1 MSATEE
7 QVRKVLLLE
16 KAKGLSDRAVLGG
29 LDRYLKRLVE
39 NHSLGAESPLLR
51 SIAAL
56 PSRGYASLDQARRR
70 RWIESALS
78 GASGGS
84 SRPARPRPAGGR
96 TDVAVRRRPAQAA
109 PTRGNAPPVRRQAPS
124 EEHPPVERG
133 LEAPITVLRGV
144 RQGQA
149 TKFARLGVHTVR
161 DALYFFPRRHNDFA
175 HICKIAQLVVGQE
188 QTVIV
193 TVWSAE
199 ETRIGRRLRG
209 TEAWV
214 ADETG
219 MMRVVWF
226 NQPYLARQLRTN
238 APLVLSGRVN
248 LYKGQKTLESPEWE
262 LLESEDL
269 MHTGRLVPV
278 YPLTSGL
285 PGRTAR
291 RIVRDALDTYLE
303 ALPDPLPDGLRRR
316 RRLRRVREAVR
327 CMHYPDN
334 WRELDEARRRLA
346 FDELLVIQIGVLR
359 RRRLWQEG
367 GRAQPLTLPE
377 PVRNGF
383 LESLPFQLT
392 GAQRRATEIILAD
405 LAQERPMS
413 RLLQGDVGSGKT
425 VVAAAG
431 LVAAVAS
438 GCQAVLMA
446 PTEILAEQH
455 YRTLC
460 ALLGAGQE
468 TAWKGVLTPPYLDR
482 PIRIAL
488 LTGSMS
494 SKEKAA
500 IHRQIAEGALDVA
513 VGTHA
518 LIQQQVGFDRLG
530 LAVVDEQHRFGV
542 MQRAALRG
550 KGPSPHLLVMT
561 ATPIP
566 RTLALTLYGDLDISV
581 IDEMPPGRKPV
592 KTLWTMPHE
601 RDDSYRFV
609 REQVGQGRQTFV
621 ICPLIEESEVVTVR
635 AATQEYERLS
645 QEVFPSLRLGLL
657 HGRLPAAE
665 KDRVMRAFRDHDLD
679 ILVSTAVVE
688 VGIDVPN
695 ATVMMVEG
703 ADRFGLAQLHQ
714 FRGRVGRGAEQS
726 YCLLLSDDPSEEAQE
741 RLKLMERTQDG
752 FALAEADLR
761 LRGPGEFFGT
771 RQSGMPDLKVA
782 RLSDVKLIEEARE
795 EAGALLDAD
804 PELSDAEH
812 TLLASDVARLWS
824 RVVDEPH

>member
-1 MSATEE
+1 MSPVEE

-16 KAKGLSDRAVLGG
+16 KAKGLCDRAVLGG

-39 NHSLGAESPLLR
+39 NHSLGPESPLLR

-56 PSRGYASLDQARRR
+56 PSHGYASLDQARRR
-70 RWIESALS
+70 RWIESALRA
-78 GASGGS
+78 ASGGAEGQPQ
-84 SRPARPRPAGGR
+84 RGPAGSR
-96 TDVAVRRRPAQAA
+96 TRPPGPHPRA
-109 PTRGNAPPVRRQAPS
+109 PTAGGSRRATPGDSQAPS
-124 EEHPPVERG
+124 GEHAPGDRG

-149 TKFARLGVHTVR
+149 AKFARLGVHTVR

-175 HICKIAQLVVGQE
+175 HTRKIAELVVGQE

-193 TVWSAE
+193 NVWSAE
-199 ETRIGRRLRG
+199 DTRIGRRLRG

-262 LLESEDL
+262 LLESEEL
-269 MHTGRLVPV
+269 VHTGRLVPV

-285 PGRTAR
+285 PARTAR
-291 RIVRDALDTYLE
+291 RIVRDALDAHLD
-303 ALPDPLPDGLRRR
+303 ALPDPLPEQLRRR
-316 RRLRRVREAVR
+316 RHLGRLRQAVR
-327 CMHYPDN
+327 QMHYPDG
-334 WRELDEARRRLA
+334 WRELEEARRRLA
-346 FDELLVIQIGVLR
+346 FDELLVIQLGVLR
-359 RRRLWQEG
+359 RRREWQEG
-367 GRAQPLTLPE
+367 GRAQPLTPPE
-377 PVRNGF
+377 PVQRGF

-392 GAQRRATEIILAD
+392 RAQERAMDSIMAD
-405 LAQERPMS
+405 LGQERPMS

-425 VVAAAG
+425 VVAA
-431 LVAAVAS
+431 VALLGAVAS
-438 GCQAVLMA
+438 GCQGVLMA

-460 ALLGAGQE
+460 NLLGAGQDAGW
-468 TAWKGVLTPPYLDR
+468 TGVLTPPYLEK
-482 PIRIAL
+482 PLRIAL
-488 LTGSMS
+488 LTGSLS

-500 IHRQIAEGALDVA
+500 VQRQATEGALDVV

-518 LIQQQVGFDRLG
+518 LIQEQVGFDRLG
-530 LAVVDEQHRFGV
+530 LAIVDEQHRFGV

-550 KGPSPHLLVMT
+550 KGPGPHLLVMT

-601 RDDSYRFV
+601 RDDAYRFV
-609 REQVGQGRQTFV
+609 REQVGKGRQAFV
-621 ICPLIEESEVVTVR
+621 ICPLIEESEALAVR

-657 HGRLPAAE
+657 HGRLRAVE
-665 KDRVMRAFRDHDLD
+665 KDRVMRAFRDHELD

-714 FRGRVGRGAEQS
+714 FRGRVGRSAEQS

-741 RLKLMERTQDG
+741 RLKLMEQTQDG

-804 PELSDAEH
+804 PELSDAQH
-812 TLLASDVARLWS
+812 ALLASEAARLWS
-824 RVVDEPH
+824 RVVDEAH

>member
-1 MSATEE
+1 LSSIEE

-16 KAKGLSDRAVLGG
+16 KGKGLHDRAVLGG

-39 NHSLGAESPLLR
+39 NHSLGPQSPLLR

-56 PSRGYASLDQARRR
+56 PSHGYASLDAARRR

-78 GASGGS
+78 TASADAAA
-84 SRPARPRPAGGR
+84 PARPGLGKTAAGRSKRPAS
-96 TDVAVRRRPAQAA
+96 TPV
-109 PTRGNAPPVRRQAPS
+109 PPPKPRAPS
-124 EEHPPVERG
+124 KEPTASENP
-133 LEAPITVLRGV
+133 LETPITVLRGV
-144 RQGQA
+144 REA
-149 TKFARLGVHTVR
+149 IAAKFARLAVRTVR
-161 DALYFFPRRHNDFA
+161 DALYFFPRRHNDFGQVR
-175 HICKIAQLVVGQE
+175 KISELMVGQE
-188 QTVIV
+188 QTTIV
-193 TVWSAE
+193 NVWSAE
-199 ETRIGRRLRG
+199 DTRIGRRLRG

-214 ADETG
+214 ADDTG

-248 LYKGQKTLESPEWE
+248 LYKGQKTFESPEWE
-262 LLESEDL
+262 LLESEEL
-269 MHTGRLVPV
+269 VHTGRLVPV
-278 YPLTSGL
+278 YALTSGL
-285 PGRTAR
+285 PARTAR
-291 RIVRDALDTYLE
+291 RVVREALDTYLDV
-303 ALPDPLPDGLRRR
+303 LPDILPDELRQRR
-316 RRLRRVREAVR
+316 HLWPLQQAVR
-327 CMHYPDN
+327 KMHYPDGLE
-334 WRELDEARRRLA
+334 ELDEARRRLA
-346 FDELLVIQIGVLR
+346 FDELLVIQLGVLR

-367 GRAQPLTLPE
+367 GRARPLALPE
-377 PVRNGF
+377 PLLRGF

-392 GAQRRATEIILAD
+392 GAQRRAMASVLSD
-405 LAQERPMS
+405 LGQERPMS

-425 VVAAAG
+425 VVAAAA
-431 LVAAVAS
+431 LVAAIGS
-438 GCQAVLMA
+438 GYQGVLMA

-460 ALLGAGQE
+460 SLLDGGEAMARTGAFS
-468 TAWKGVLTPPYLDR
+468 PPYLEK
-482 PIRIAL
+482 PLRIAL
-488 LTGSMS
+488 LKGSLP

-500 IHRQIAEGALDVA
+500 VQRQVAEGAVDIA

-518 LIQQQVGFDRLG
+518 LIQEGVDFQRLG
-530 LAVVDEQHRFGV
+530 LAIVDEQHRFGV

-581 IDEMPPGRKPV
+581 IDEMPPGRKPI
-592 KTLWTMPHE
+592 KTLWTMPTE
-601 RDDSYRFV
+601 REDAYRFV

-621 ICPLIEESEVVTVR
+621 ICPLIEESEAVAVR

-645 QEVFPSLRLGLL
+645 QEVFPSLRVGLL
-657 HGRLPAAE
+657 HGRLRATE
-665 KDRVMRAFRDHDLD
+665 KDRVMRAFRDHELD

-714 FRGRVGRGAEQS
+714 FRGRVGRGADQS
-726 YCLLLSDDPSEEAQE
+726 YCLLLSDDPSEVAQE
-741 RLKLMERTQDG
+741 RLKLMEQTHDG

-782 RLSDVKLIEEARE
+782 RLSDVQLIEEARE
-795 EAGALLDAD
+795 VAAGLLDAD
-804 PELSDAEH
+804 PDLTAAEH
-812 TLLASDVARLWS
+812 ALLAAEAARLWS

>member
-1 MSATEE
+1 LSPVEE

-16 KAKGLSDRAVLGG
+16 KAKGLRDRAVLGG

-39 NHSLGAESPLLR
+39 NHSLRPESPLLR

-56 PSRGYASLDQARRR
+56 PSYGYASLDPARRR
-70 RWIESALS
+70 RWLESTLS
-78 GASGGS
+78 AVSGGAAA
-84 SRPARPRPAGGR
+84 PAGSRPAGGR
-96 TDVAVRRRPAQAA
+96 PGPPRRRPPATTTSGRGRALPGGKPAA
-109 PTRGNAPPVRRQAPS
+109 TGERPPG
-124 EEHPPVERG
+124 ERA

-144 RQGQA
+144 REGLA
-149 TKFARLGVHTVR
+149 AKFARLGVHTVR

-175 HICKIAQLVVGQE
+175 HIRKIAELVVGQE

-193 TVWSAE
+193 NVWSAE
-199 ETRIGRRLRG
+199 DTRIGRRLRG

-269 MHTGRLVPV
+269 VHTGRLVPV

-285 PGRTAR
+285 PARTAR
-291 RIVRDALDTYLE
+291 RTVRDALDTYLE
-303 ALPDPLPDGLRRR
+303 ALPDPLPEGLRRR
-316 RRLRRVREAVR
+316 RRLWRLQKAVR
-327 CMHYPDN
+327 QMHYPDG
-334 WRELDEARRRLA
+334 WQELDEARRRLA

-377 PVRNGF
+377 PVRRGF

-392 GAQRRATEIILAD
+392 GAQQRAMESILGD

-425 VVAAAG
+425 VVAAAA
-431 LVAAVAS
+431 LVAAVAN
-438 GCQAVLMA
+438 GRQGVLMA

-460 ALLGAGQE
+460 NLLGAGQE
-468 TAWKGVLTPPYLDR
+468 MGWAGLLSPPYLDR
-482 PIRIAL
+482 PLRIAL
-488 LTGSMS
+488 LTGSLS

-500 IHRQIAEGALDVA
+500 VQREVAEGVVDVA

-518 LIQQQVGFDRLG
+518 LIQEEVGFERLG
-530 LAVVDEQHRFGV
+530 LAIVDEQHRFGV

-601 RDDSYRFV
+601 RDDAYRFV
-609 REQVGQGRQTFV
+609 REQVGEGRQAFV
-621 ICPLIEESEVVTVR
+621 ICPLIEESEALAVR

-645 QEVFPSLRLGLL
+645 REVFPNLRLGLL

-726 YCLLLSDDPSEEAQE
+726 YCLLLSDDPGEEAQQ
-741 RLKLMERTQDG
+741 RLRLMEQTQDG
-752 FALAEADLR
+752 FVLAEADLR

-782 RLSDVKLIEEARE
+782 RLSDVQLIEEARE
-795 EAGALLDAD
+795 EASALLDAD
-804 PELSDAEH
+804 PDLSGAEH
-812 TLLASDVARLWS
+812 ALLAAEAARLWS
-824 RVVDEPH
+824 RVVDEAH

>member
-1 MSATEE
+1 LSPVEE
-7 QVRKVLLLE
+7 QVQKILLLE
-16 KAKGLSDRAVLGG
+16 KAKGLRDRAVLGG

-39 NHSLGAESPLLR
+39 NHSLGPQSALLR

-56 PSRGYASLDQARRR
+56 PSRGYASLDTARRR
-70 RWIESALS
+70 RWIETALGATS
-78 GASGGS
+78 GDGEGTSQQGPA
-84 SRPARPRPAGGR
+84 ARPTRPAG
-96 TDVAVRRRPAQAA
+96 RRPAA
-109 PTRGNAPPVRRQAPS
+109 PRAGARKRPSRVSPPAPPEEQAPGGK
-124 EEHPPVERG
+124 G
-133 LEAPITVLRGV
+133 LEAPVTVLRGV

-149 TKFARLGVHTVR
+149 AKFARLGVSTVR

-175 HICKIAQLVVGQE
+175 HICKISELAVGEE

-199 ETRIGRRLRG
+199 ETRIGRRIRG

-226 NQPYLARQLRTN
+226 NQPYLARQLRTD
-238 APLVLSGRVN
+238 APLVLSGRVSV
-248 LYKGQKTLESPEWE
+248 YKGQKTLDSPEWE

-269 MHTGRLVPV
+269 VHTGRLVPV

-285 PGRTAR
+285 PSRTAR
-291 RIVRDALDTYLE
+291 RIVRDALDTHLE
-303 ALPDPLPDGLRRR
+303 ALPDPLPEGLRQR
-316 RRLRRVREAVR
+316 RRLWRLRQAVR
-327 CMHYPDN
+327 QMHYPDG
-334 WRELDEARRRLA
+334 WRELNEARRRLA

-367 GRAQPLTLPE
+367 GRAQALQLAD
-377 PVRNGF
+377 PVRRAF
-383 LESLPFQLT
+383 LESLPFQFT
-392 GAQRRATEIILAD
+392 GAQQRAMESILGD

-431 LVAAVAS
+431 LLAAVAS
-438 GCQAVLMA
+438 GCQGVLMA

-460 ALLGAGQE
+460 DLLGGGRE
-468 TAWKGVLTPPYLDR
+468 IAWEGVLTPPYLER
-482 PIRIAL
+482 PLRIAL
-488 LTGSMS
+488 LTGSLS

-500 IHRQIAEGALDVA
+500 IHRQAAEGDLDVA

-518 LIQQQVGFDRLG
+518 LIQQQVGFHRLG
-530 LAVVDEQHRFGV
+530 MAVVDEQHRFGV

-601 RDDSYRFV
+601 RNDAYRFV
-609 REQVGQGRQTFV
+609 REQADQGRQAFV
-621 ICPLIEESEVVTVR
+621 ICPLIEESEAISVR

-645 QEVFPSLRLGLL
+645 REVFPHLRLGLL
-657 HGRLPAAE
+657 HGRLPSAE

-703 ADRFGLAQLHQ
+703 ADRFGLSQLHQ
-714 FRGRVGRGAEQS
+714 FRGRVGRGTDQS

-741 RLKLMERTQDG
+741 RLRLMERTQDG

-812 TLLASDVARLWS
+812 ALLAAEAARLWS